1 MRSHDC
7 LLRLNETILCL
18 ENSNKTQNDV
28 NTMYSSF
35 VNNFKLEMNE
45 RLNLRRICLSDSVS
59 SNKKQRIK
67 KPWWTD
73 DLSEQW
79 NNICVA
85 EKQLRGS
92 SDWRKPE
99 LKAIY
104 MSARKHF
111 DKTVQRTKRQY

>member
-59 SNKKQRIK
+59 SNKKQGIK

-85 EKQLRGS
+85 EKQLRGF
-92 SDWRKPE
+92 RLE
-99 LKAIY
+99 
-104 MSARKHF
+104 
-111 DKTVQRTKRQY
+111 KTRIKSHLHVSTKTFRQDCAKD